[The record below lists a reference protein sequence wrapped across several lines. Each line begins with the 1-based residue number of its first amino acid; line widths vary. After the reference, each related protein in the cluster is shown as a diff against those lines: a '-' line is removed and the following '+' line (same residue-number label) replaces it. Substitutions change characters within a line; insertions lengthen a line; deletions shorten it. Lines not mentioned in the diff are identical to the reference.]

1 MQSLGQDRQ
10 LSMYFLL
17 VTVRLPCYPL
27 ERCSSYSLLLHHL
40 DMIVSLLRMN
50 TLGIVQEVQ

>member
-1 MQSLGQDRQ
+1 
-10 LSMYFLL
+10 MYFLL

-27 ERCSSYSLLLHHL
+27 EQCNSYPLLLYRL

-50 TLGIVQEVQ
+50 TLGIVKEVP